1 MCLPESNRFLGFQG
15 AACSCRIKALCTN
28 TPKHYVQYIQKR
40 PPRQASFQKGF
51 LEVNAYR
58 SLLKR
63 TRLRLETAVFDE
75 GTPPR
80 DLASLTRRLLE
91 VSQEIERLESENGG
105 ANAPTAT
112 EVEDE
117 PFDPREV

>member
-1 MCLPESNRFLGFQG
+1 VSQQH
-15 AACSCRIKALCTN
+15 S
-28 TPKHYVQYIQKR
+28 Y
-40 PPRQASFQKGF
+40 
-51 LEVNAYR
+51 LE
-58 SLLKR
+58 LLKR
-63 TRLRLETAVFDE
+63 TLHRLEVAVFDE

-91 VSQEIERLESENGG
+91 VSREIERLESENGG

-117 PFDPREV
+117 PFDPSEI

>member
-1 MCLPESNRFLGFQG
+1 MNSYLR
-15 AACSCRIKALCTN
+15 
-28 TPKHYVQYIQKR
+28 
-40 PPRQASFQKGF
+40 
-51 LEVNAYR
+51 
-58 SLLKR
+58 LLKR
-63 TRLRLETAVFDE
+63 TLHRLEAAVFDE

-91 VSQEIERLESENGG
+91 VSREIERLESENGG

-117 PFDPREV
+117 PFDPSEI